1 MKRELGQLF
10 IALGGLEVRARVSV
24 RVRVRVRVRVTLT
37 LTLTLTSSPT
47 PNLTKAPQHGGL
59 GSFSLVQDPS
69 LTTPPLK
76 VQWAVTDMQAASRL
90 HALLSSRPSKLSFE
104 IAPPSASGRVAVP

>member
-1 MKRELGQLF
+1 MPLTR
-10 IALGGLEVRARVSV
+10 ALALPAPFTLTP
-24 RVRVRVRVRVTLT
+24 TLT
-37 LTLTLTSSPT
+37 LTLTLTSSPN
-47 PNLTKAPQHGGL
+47 PNPTKAPQHGGL